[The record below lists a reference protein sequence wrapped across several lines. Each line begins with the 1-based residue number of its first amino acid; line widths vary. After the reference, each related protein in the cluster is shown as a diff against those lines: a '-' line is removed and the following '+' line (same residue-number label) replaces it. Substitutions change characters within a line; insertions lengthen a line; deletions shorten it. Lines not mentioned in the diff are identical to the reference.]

1 VFEFTARCRKHLL
14 ADAHVVIHR
23 TADVEAQEYFH
34 GIVPLGNHT
43 NIEQSGVSCRLIN
56 SVIEIQLVGR
66 ALTREFSET
75 AQRNLDVAC
84 PQFDR
89 IIEVSI
95 ISLVPHLDGA
105 SVA

>member
-1 VFEFTARCRKHLL
+1 MFEFTARCRKHFL

-23 TADVEAQEYFH
+23 AADVEAQEHFH
-34 GIVPLGNHT
+34 GIVPLRNHT
-43 NIEQSGVSCRLIN
+43 NIEQSGVSRRFIN
-56 SVIEIQLVGR
+56 SVIEIQLIGR
-66 ALTREFSET
+66 ALTREFPET